1 MITHTFD
8 SQTPAKI
15 QPRPAESRLDC
26 AACVVTFS
34 SVIRDYVLEHFS
46 CKEFA
51 RINNSCGPTPMY
63 ALDYQ
68 GTPLAFYLS
77 GIGAPF
83 AAALLEEAATHIATQ
98 KFVVFGGAGCL
109 DKEIAH
115 GKVMIPDRAYRDE
128 GTSYH
133 YAAPADYIALP
144 NAGIVAE
151 FMESRGVP
159 CVTGGTWTTDAFF
172 RETEANFQKRKAEG
186 CISVEMECAAMQA
199 VCGFRGYELYYFL
212 TSGDL
217 LDAPQWTTRLEDGS
231 LAGSQHD
238 VTHFELAADL
248 ARYAAGK

>member
-1 MITHTFD
+1 MITDSFD
-8 SQTPAKI
+8 NRSPAKI
-15 QPRPAESRLDC
+15 QPRPAEDRFEC

-34 SVIRDYVLEHFS
+34 SVLRDYVLEHFH
-46 CKEFA
+46 CEEFA

-63 ALDYQ
+63 ALDYR
-68 GTPLAFYLS
+68 GVPLAFYMT

-83 AAALLEEAATHIATQ
+83 AAALLEEAVTHITTP

-133 YAAPADYIALP
+133 YAPPADYIALP
-144 NAGIVAE
+144 NAGVVAE
-151 FMESRGVP
+151 FMKSRGLP
-159 CVTGGTWTTDAFF
+159 YVTGGTWTTDAFF
-172 RETEANFQKRKAEG
+172 RETEANFQERKAEG
-186 CISVEMECAAMQA
+186 CISVEMECAALQA

-217 LDAPQWTTRLEDGS
+217 LDAPQWDARREGDS
-231 LAGSQHD
+231 LTGSQHD
-238 VTHFELAADL
+238 VTHFDIAAELACFVAD
-248 ARYAAGK
+248 R